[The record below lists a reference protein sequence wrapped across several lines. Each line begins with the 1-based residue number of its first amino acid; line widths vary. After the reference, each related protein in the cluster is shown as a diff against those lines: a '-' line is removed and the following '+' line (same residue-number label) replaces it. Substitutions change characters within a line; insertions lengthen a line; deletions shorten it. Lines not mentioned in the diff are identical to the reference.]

1 MSTYQSGYAE
11 INGATIYYEVK
22 GEGRPVLLL
31 HGFPLDSRMWDD
43 QFEELSKYY
52 QVIRFDYAGC
62 GKSSHH
68 DEDYSLVE
76 DAKSILTFL
85 GVEKTNLVGLSVG
98 GNLAMDFTLAYPEM
112 VDKLIVASSGL
123 LGWSDYSQERQNYN
137 KEVNELFQKESL
149 EAAVK
154 LMCKAWVAGPF
165 RSIDVIHPTLIE
177 KYSAMLS
184 GNLTSD
190 SGKGKMILPETKT
203 MELVGNI
210 SVPTLIISPDIDF
223 PDFSAISE
231 FLHEKITDSQL
242 VVIPGTAHMINMERP
257 LEFNQL
263 VVEFLN
269 RTMIRS

>member
-1 MSTYQSGYAE
+1 MSTYQTGYAE
-11 INGATIYYEVK
+11 INGATLFYEIK

-43 QFEELSKYY
+43 QFEEFSKYY
-52 QVIRFDYAGC
+52 RVIRFDYAGC

-68 DEDYSLVE
+68 DEDFSLVE
-76 DAKSILTFL
+76 DAKNLLFYL
-85 GVEKTNLVGLSVG
+85 GVAKVDLVGLSVG

-123 LGWSDYSQERQNYN
+123 LGWSDYSLERQTYN

-149 EAAVK
+149 EAAVE
-154 LMCKAWVAGPF
+154 LMSKAWVAGPF
-165 RSIDVIHPTLIE
+165 RSIDEINPAIIE
-177 KYSAMLS
+177 KYAAMLT
-184 GNLTSD
+184 GNLTREN
-190 SGKGKMILPETKT
+190 GTGKMILPKTKT

-210 SVPTLIISPDIDF
+210 TVPTLIISPDIDF
-223 PDFSAISE
+223 PDFSAISK
-231 FLHEKITDSQL
+231 FLHERITDSQL
-242 VVIPGTAHMINMERP
+242 VVIPGTAHMMNMEKP

-269 RTMIRS
+269 RTLLRS

>member
-1 MSTYQSGYAE
+1 MSTYQSGFAE
-11 INGATIYYEVK
+11 INGATIFYEVK

-43 QFEELSKYY
+43 QFEEFSNYY

-76 DAKSILTFL
+76 DAKNLLLYL
-85 GVEKTNLVGLSVG
+85 GVVKVNLVGLSVG
-98 GNLAMDFTLAYPEM
+98 GNLAMDFTLTYPEM
-112 VDKLIVASSGL
+112 VNQLIVASSGL
-123 LGWSDYSQERQNYN
+123 LGWTDYSPERQKYN

-149 EAAVK
+149 EEAVE
-154 LMCKAWVAGPF
+154 LMCKAWVAGPL
-165 RSIDVIHPTLIE
+165 RSIDDIQPAIVE
-177 KYSAMLS
+177 KYAAMLS
-184 GNLTSD
+184 ANLTRV

-203 MELVGNI
+203 IELVGNI

-242 VVIPGTAHMINMERP
+242 VVIPGTAHMINMEKP

-263 VVEFLN
+263 VLEFLN
-269 RTMIRS
+269 IGR